1 MGLEQKGCLEGNR
14 KQDEK
19 KGSDKGKSVRR
30 RCQQT
35 TPQYIH
41 ISSPMMSVT
50 VPLAVPVEVLIGPAI
65 WVWYASPRANLI
77 PCQLVTCW
85 AEV

>member
-65 WVWYASPRANLI
+65 WGLVRFP
-77 PCQLVTCW
+77 PCESYTVSTGDMLG
-85 AEV
+85 